1 MPFTPKQLTTLENK
15 FQTMKYLT
23 NDDVRALW
31 AQLGLPESKIKIWF
45 QNRRAR
51 EKRKSTQTTQLEE
64 YIDVMTIDDE
74 HDSIKMR
81 EAE

>member
-1 MPFTPKQLTTLENK
+1 VPFTPKQLTTLENK

-23 NDDVRALW
+23 NDDVRALC